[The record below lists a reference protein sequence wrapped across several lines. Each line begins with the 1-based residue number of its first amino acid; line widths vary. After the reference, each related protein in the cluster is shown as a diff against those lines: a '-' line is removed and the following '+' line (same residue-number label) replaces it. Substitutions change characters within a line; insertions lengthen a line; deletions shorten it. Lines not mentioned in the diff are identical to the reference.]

1 MSEQPHRCGFVAIV
15 GRPNVGKST
24 LMNRLVGQKVSIT
37 SRKAQTTRHRINGI
51 LTRPDAQFVF
61 VDTPGFQTSFGGA
74 LNRVLNHN
82 VTDSLGSVDVVVLVV
97 EAGRF
102 SEHDAAVL
110 RLAPEQQPLVLAIN
124 KIDRLADKAALLPF
138 IERVR
143 GKRDFAAVV
152 PLSAQTGMQ
161 CDALLDTLAGLLPE
175 GASMFD
181 DDQITDR
188 SERFLAAEIV
198 REKIFRQTGEEIPYG
213 TNVTVET
220 FETEGDMRRIG
231 CLIVVARASHKPMII
246 GARGARLKTIA
257 TEARMDMEHLFGGKV
272 FLELWVKVDENWS
285 DDPKALRKYGYG

>member
-1 MSEQPHRCGFVAIV
+1 MSEQPHRSGFIAIV

-74 LNRVLNHN
+74 LNRALNHS
-82 VTDSLGSVDVVVLVV
+82 VTDSLGSVDVAVLVV

-110 RLAPEQQPLVLAIN
+110 RLVPLRHPVVLAIN

-143 GKRDFAAVV
+143 GKRDFVAVV
-152 PLSAQTGMQ
+152 PLSAETGLQ
-161 CDALLDTLAGLLPE
+161 CDVLLDTLAGLLPV
-175 GASMFD
+175 GPSMFD
-181 DDQITDR
+181 EDQITDR

-213 TNVTVET
+213 ANVTVET

-231 CLIVVARASHKPMII
+231 CLIVVARANHKPMII

-257 TEARMDMEHLFGGKV
+257 TEARMDMERLFEGKV

>member
-1 MSEQPHRCGFVAIV
+1 MSEQPHRAGFIAIV

-37 SRKAQTTRHRINGI
+37 SHKAQTTRHRINGI
-51 LTRPDAQFVF
+51 LTRPDVQFVF

-74 LNRVLNHN
+74 LNRALNHS
-82 VTDSLGSVDVVVLVV
+82 VTDSLGSVDVAVLVV

-102 SEHDAAVL
+102 SEHDAAVMRLVPL
-110 RLAPEQQPLVLAIN
+110 RHPVVLAIN

-152 PLSAQTGMQ
+152 PLSAQTGVQ
-161 CDALLDTLAGLLPE
+161 CDALLDTLAGLLPV

-213 TNVTVET
+213 ANVTVET

-231 CLIVVARASHKPMII
+231 CLIVVARANHKPMII

-257 TEARMDMEHLFGGKV
+257 TEARMDMERMFDGKV